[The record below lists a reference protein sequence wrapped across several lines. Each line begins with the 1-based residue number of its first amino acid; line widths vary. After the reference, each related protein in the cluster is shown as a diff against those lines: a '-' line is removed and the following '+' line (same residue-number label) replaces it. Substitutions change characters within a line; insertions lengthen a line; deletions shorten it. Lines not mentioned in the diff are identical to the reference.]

1 VSPDLSKIFI
11 NSPNLAA
18 AINMHVTI
26 SVLSFLLFAF
36 SANASITQKDF
47 TGIGNIFVLNSTDWR
62 TASPTADKVGC
73 LSENGKFIA
82 SKDKAACGT
91 FTRLNTFPYTLSS
104 KKGNC
109 TFNDESQERNTDS
122 MYGKSDHAWNCNAT
136 YVSSIYDQLYTIV
149 SQPVSHCGT
158 ILTCSQDGFPHVF
171 LCFGDVA
178 CYYDAKKTPARNEKL
193 SLWQFHWGSGQ
204 LGITPGHIQLLLLW
218 NKIGDNPK
226 RSTVEDI
233 PGPRLRLSEE
243 VQIPLLGQ
251 KIKSG

>member
-1 VSPDLSKIFI
+1 MRVTASLLGFM
-11 NSPNLAA
+11 LC
-18 AINMHVTI
+18 AINA
-26 SVLSFLLFAF
+26 S
-36 SANASITQKDF
+36 ASITQKDF
-47 TGIGNIFVLNSTDWR
+47 TGIGNIYVLNSSDWR
-62 TASPTADKVGC
+62 TASPTADRVGC

-82 SKDKAACGT
+82 ANDRAACGT
-91 FTRLNTFPYTLSS
+91 FTRLDTFPYTLST

-136 YVSSIYDQLYTIV
+136 YESNIYDQLYTI
-149 SQPVSHCGT
+149 
-158 ILTCSQDGFPHVF
+158 DGFSHVF

-178 CYYDAKKTPARNEKL
+178 CYYDAKKAPARNEKL

-218 NKIGDNPK
+218 NKIDENPK
-226 RSTVEDI
+226 RELVQDI

-243 VQIPLLGQ
+243 VQIPLMGQ
-251 KIKSG
+251 KIKSK